1 MKSLNDNGDMDGDM
15 PTFGKGVKMKKTN
28 VKLKKK
34 ISPKVKDEAVQKL
47 KTMLMNR

>member
-1 MKSLNDNGDMDGDM
+1 MKVLNDNGDMDGDL
-15 PTFGKGVKMKKTN
+15 GKGVKMKPTN